1 MASKPIYLDYNATT
15 PIDRRVA
22 EAMLP
27 YLYEH
32 FGNPSSSHPY
42 GVEARRAVEHAR
54 AQVAALLGCRPA
66 EIIFT
71 SGGSESNNTAIKGVA
86 AAYRERGSHIIT
98 SAIEHPAV
106 LEPCRWLESQGYHI
120 TYLPVDEY
128 GMVDPA
134 DVERAITPETILVT
148 IMHANNEVGTVQPIA
163 AIATIAHRHG
173 ALMHTDA
180 AQSVGKIPVRVDEL
194 GVDLLSVAGHKL
206 YAPKGVGALYIRSGV
221 RLVKF
226 VHGADHEANR
236 RAGTEN
242 VLGIVGLGQATEIAG
257 RDLERNMAHMR
268 TMRDRLWAGL
278 TRELDTPGLLRL
290 NGHPDERLPNTLSV
304 GFRSIEANTLLAE
317 IGEQVAASAGA
328 ACHADQVDVSTVL
341 QAMQVP
347 LEYAMGTVRFSVGR
361 MTTAEEIDR
370 AVEVVAAAVRRLQ
383 PEGPLVAPVLAEVG
397 EIKLTHYTHGLGC
410 ACKLRPQELERVL
423 AKLPLPTDPAVLVGV
438 ETSDDAAVYK
448 LDDDLAIVQTV
459 DFFTPIA
466 DDPYDFGAISAANSL
481 SDIYAMGARPLFA
494 LNIVAFPSNRL
505 PVEVLHRILQGALDK
520 AAEAGVSVIGG
531 HTVDDTE
538 PKYGMAVTGVVHPK
552 RVLTNAAARPGDQI
566 VLTKPIGTG
575 IIATAVK
582 RGLADEATAQEAI
595 ALMAALNRDAAEAMV
610 EVGVSACTDVTGFGL
625 LGHLRE
631 MTAGAGVD
639 AVVYADRVPVLGA
652 AWTFAGAGVV
662 PGGTRDNLAF
672 VEPHVDWDEAI
683 SEVQKLIL
691 ADAQTSGGLLIAVGR
706 ERLDTLLA
714 ALAERGVVEAAHIGA
729 FTTPGPGRIAVR
741 QGRVP
746 FAAGE
751 DR

>member
-1 MASKPIYLDYNATT
+1 MTSKPIYLDYNATT
-15 PIDRRVA
+15 PIDRGVA

-32 FGNPSSSHPY
+32 FGNPSSVHPY
-42 GVEARRAVEHAR
+42 GVQAKRAVERAR
-54 AQVAALLGCRPA
+54 AQVAALLDCRPA
-66 EIIFT
+66 EIVFT
-71 SGGSESNNTAIKGVA
+71 SGGSESNNSAIKGVA
-86 AAYRERGSHIIT
+86 AAYRERGNHIIT

-106 LEPCRWLESQGYHI
+106 LEPCRWLESQGYRV

-134 DVERAITPETILVT
+134 DVERAIAPDTILVT
-148 IMHANNEVGTVQPIA
+148 IMHANNEVGTIQPIA
-163 AIATIAHRHG
+163 EIAAIAHRHG

-180 AQSVGKIPVRVDEL
+180 AQSVGKIPVRAGEL
-194 GVDLLSVAGHKL
+194 EVDLLSVAGHKV
-206 YAPKGVGALYIRSGV
+206 YAPKGVGALYVRSGV
-221 RLVKF
+221 KLAKF

-242 VLGIVGLGQATEIAG
+242 VLEIVGLGEAAEIAG
-257 RDLERNMAHMR
+257 RDLSRNAAHMR
-268 TMRDRLWAGL
+268 AMRDRLWAGL
-278 TRELDTPGLLRL
+278 TGELDTPGLVRL
-290 NGHPDERLPNTLSV
+290 NGHPDKRLPNTLSI
-304 GFRSIEANTLLAE
+304 GFRSIEANTLISE
-317 IGEQVAASAGA
+317 IGGQVAASAGA
-328 ACHADQVDVSTVL
+328 ACHADKVDVSTVL
-341 QAMQVP
+341 EAMGVP
-347 LEYAMGTVRFSVGR
+347 LEYAMGTVRFSVGK

-370 AVEVVAAAVRRLQ
+370 AVEVIAAAVRRLQ
-383 PEGPLVAPVLAEVG
+383 PEGVLVAPVLAELG
-397 EIKLTHYTHGLGC
+397 EIKLTHYTHGMGC
-410 ACKLRPQELERVL
+410 ACKLRPQVLEQVL
-423 AKLPLPTDPAVLVGV
+423 ARLPLPADPAVLVGV
-438 ETSDDAAVYK
+438 ETSDDAAVYR
-448 LDDDLAIVQTV
+448 LTDDLAIVQTV

-494 LNIVAFPSNRL
+494 LNIVGFPSNRL

-538 PKYGMAVTGVVHPK
+538 PKYGMAVTGVVHPD
-552 RVLTNAAARPGDQI
+552 RVLTNTAARPGDQI

-582 RGLADEATAQEAI
+582 RGLADETTAREAI

-631 MTAGAGVD
+631 MTAGAGLD
-639 AVVYADRVPVLGA
+639 AVIYTDRVPVLEA
-652 AWTFAGAGVV
+652 ARTFAGAGVV

-672 VEPHVDWDEAI
+672 VEPHVDWGESI

-691 ADAQTSGGLLIAVGR
+691 ADAQTSGGLLIAVPE

-714 ALAERGVVEAAHIGA
+714 ALAERGVEAAHIGA
-729 FTTPGPGRIAVR
+729 FTKPGHGRISVR
-741 QGRVP
+741 QGR
-746 FAAGE
+746 
-751 DR
+751 D